1 MNLYNIL
8 TFFSFI
14 LILCLV
20 LFLGLY
26 GINADNRQ
34 DDNPIIMNRRI
45 KIYRNNINQVRSYY
59 KELIIDIDNKGKIDD
74 VENNIKNII
83 LRNGKPKKIIII
95 GSPGSGKSTFGK
107 KIAKFLNVQYISTGD
122 ILRNEIKNDTE
133 LGKFVKNNVDNG
145 KLVSSNIIYKILSE
159 KISPETIK
167 KGWILDGSPRNTN
180 DIPVLKKIGFN
191 PDIVIHL
198 SLPDNKIMSRM
209 YKRIQENL
217 NSYNDVT
224 PEKLVNCEGCLD
236 EEARCHQGTVA
247 QCKNVE
253 TNLCYAFY
261 DENGNQR
268 TPCGAFDR
276 SKNSE
281 LSCTGCQQ
289 YCQWCIDKNGEGTCI
304 GREIFNCDLCPNSR
318 LCKENAFDIYIKKGD

>member
-20 LFLGLY
+20 LFLGVF
-26 GINADNRQ
+26 GIESEDRK
-34 DDNPIIMNRRI
+34 DDSPEVMNRRI
-45 KIYRNNINQVRSYY
+45 KIYRENAHLIKKYYKDLIVNVNSEDNINEVM
-59 KELIIDIDNKGKIDD
+59 KKVN
-74 VENNIKNII
+74 NII
-83 LRNGKPKKIIII
+83 LRNGNPKKIIII
-95 GSPGSGKSTFGK
+95 GSPGSGKSTIGK
-107 KIAKFLNVQYISTGD
+107 KIAYNFNLKYISTGD
-122 ILRNEIKNDTE
+122 ILRNEIKNDTK

-145 KLVSSNIIYKILSE
+145 KLVPSNIIYKILSE

-191 PDIVIHL
+191 PDIVIHF
-198 SLPDNKIMSRM
+198 SLPDYKIMSRM

-236 EEARCHQGTVA
+236 EEAKCHQGTVA

-304 GREIFNCDLCPNSR
+304 GREMFNCDLCPNSR